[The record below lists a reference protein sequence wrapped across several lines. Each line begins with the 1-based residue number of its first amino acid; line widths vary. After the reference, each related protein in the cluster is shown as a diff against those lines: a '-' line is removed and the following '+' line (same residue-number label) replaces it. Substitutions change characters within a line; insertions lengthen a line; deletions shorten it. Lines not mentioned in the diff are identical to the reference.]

1 MWYKEI
7 SKDSDVVVSSRVR
20 YARNISNYK
29 FVNLLSAQDFKNI
42 IELVSKCIDKT
53 KYKLLNMKDIDML
66 TQNSLR
72 EEYLISKEFV
82 GNNNGAIVTNDDS
95 SLVCMINE
103 EDHLRIQ
110 AFESGFNIDKCYNK
124 LKKFNDELEN
134 KINFAKNEKYGYL
147 TACPTNV
154 GSGMRVSLMLHLP
167 ALKESGMLEQILE
180 QVNNIGFSVRGIYGE
195 NSNSIGN
202 MYQISNRKTLGL
214 SDKEIIENLKI
225 VVTSIVEAERK
236 TRKVLKERITF
247 KDRVYRAFGILKNAR
262 IISDEE
268 AMRLLSDVRLGVSTE
283 VITEVSLEKIQSL
296 MIEIQKNTLKLL
308 LKEDFDPK
316 EEEIYRANYIRK
328 ELV

>member
-7 SKDSDVVVSSRVR
+7 LNDSDVVVSSRVR

-29 FVNLLSAQDFKNI
+29 FVNLLNEKEFNDI
-42 IELVSKCIDKT
+42 IELIEKSINKN
-53 KYKLLNMKDIDML
+53 KYKLLNMKNIDEV
-66 TQNSLR
+66 TQNSLK

-82 GNNNGAIVTNDDS
+82 GNDNGAIITNEDN
-95 SLVCMINE
+95 SLVCMVNE
-103 EDHLRIQ
+103 EDHLRMQ
-110 AFESGFNIDKCYNK
+110 AFCSGLNIDECYNK
-124 LKKFNDELEN
+124 LKEFNDELER
-134 KINFAKNEKYGYL
+134 KINFSKNEKYGYL

-167 ALKESGMLEQILE
+167 ALKESGMLTQVLE

-214 SDKEIIENLKI
+214 TDKEIIDNLKI
-225 VVTSIVEAERK
+225 VVTSIIEAERK
-236 TRKVLKERITF
+236 ARNILKENISF
-247 KDRVYRAFGILKNAR
+247 KDSVYRALGILKNAR
-262 IISDEE
+262 LITVNE
-268 AMRLLSDVRLGVSTE
+268 AMGLLSNVRLGISTNIISE
-283 VITEVSLEKIQSL
+283 VTLDKIQSL

-308 LKEDFDPK
+308 IKEDFDSK
-316 EEEIYRANYIRK
+316 EENIFRADYIRK